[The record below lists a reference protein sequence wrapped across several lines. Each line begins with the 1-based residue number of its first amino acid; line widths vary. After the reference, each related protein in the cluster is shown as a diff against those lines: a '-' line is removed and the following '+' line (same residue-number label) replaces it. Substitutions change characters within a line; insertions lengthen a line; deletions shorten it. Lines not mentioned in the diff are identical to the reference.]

1 MKVYVD
7 ELPKSCEKCD
17 FCEYFD
23 KDAHG
28 KGKHEVA
35 CYFNG
40 SFGNILYGNQTS
52 PKTCS
57 LQSLSE
63 HDKQVRKE
71 VLGDLKEELKKNGKC
86 SIRANGTMDFF
97 IEMDKLNEILNQ
109 IQGDQNGTGN
119 NQ

>member
-7 ELPKSCEKCD
+7 ELPKSCEKCG

-40 SFGNILYGNQTS
+40 SLGNILYGNQTS
-52 PKTCS
+52 PQTCP
-57 LQSLSE
+57 LQSFAD

-71 VLGDLKEELKKNGKC
+71 VIEKVYEVLEQAVPHSLCWSWAVIKKELDK
-86 SIRANGTMDFF
+86 
-97 IEMDKLNEILNQ
+97 IE
-109 IQGDQNGTGN
+109 QGDR
-119 NQ
+119 